1 MKTLYNYVMES
12 SEGSFDKYVSSFNDL
27 IKVENLKELAE
38 IEGLEEFLSAIID
51 DANYRPKELFI
62 YSNGK
67 KYFKIPYA
75 YLESIIKVIDTGKY
89 PQFKLNQYG
98 GKKVKVSLKGYGE
111 IFETGSGSIGRV
123 SIKNQEQAPVVVW
136 NKYVE
141 EMDSFDLNNEEYI
154 RNLVKDLSS
163 DFDTEWITTFQKQ
176 IELISSYIKSIG
188 GNPLNYKLTRYGE
201 GKLGNAYK
209 KFVESYIKTISNNEG
224 RKDNYDPSDVI
235 LYLADDENEIINKL
249 NSYKITS
256 SEDAIKFHKVF
267 IEDLFK
273 LNKLQGISLKKIAG
287 NKSGVYELFNI
298 GSNVRISEI
307 TKFRI
312 ESTDKNVAVYCK
324 GMFKL
329 DNMTDVE
336 GDEIGSEKE
345 IKLTLRSF
353 GSAKGGNQVAMD
365 ATLTGGKNPALGK
378 CPKREWTEILG
389 ISKNDSVKLDRCV
402 NIFKKYL
409 EKENIGQIKKVLT
422 DMIKS
427 AIKEGPNCF
436 PFVLLH

>member
-1 MKTLYNYVMES
+1 MES
-12 SEGSFDKYVSSFNDL
+12 SEEGSFDKYVSSFEDL
-27 IKVENLKELAE
+27 IKVKNLQGLVK
-38 IEGLEEFLSAIID
+38 IEGLKEFLSAIID
-51 DANYRPKELFI
+51 DADYRPKELFI

-123 SIKNQEQAPVVVW
+123 STKNQEQATVVVW
-136 NKYVE
+136 NKYIE

-176 IELISSYIKSIG
+176 IKLISSYINSIG
-188 GNPLNYKLTRYGE
+188 GNPLKYKMTRYGE
-201 GKLGNAYK
+201 GKLGDAYK
-209 KFVESYIKTISNNEG
+209 KFVESYIKTISNDEG

-235 LYLADDENEIINKL
+235 LYLANDENEIINKL

-256 SEDAIKFHKVF
+256 LNDAMECRDEFIKY
-267 IEDLFK
+267 LFEK
-273 LNKLQGISLKKIAG
+273 NKLQGISLKKIAG
-287 NKSGVYELFNI
+287 NKLGMYELFNI
-298 GSNVRISEI
+298 GNNVRISEI
-307 TKFRI
+307 TNFSYK
-312 ESTDKNVAVYCK
+312 STDKNVTVYCK

-353 GSAKGGNQVAMD
+353 GSAKGGNIVAID
-365 ATLTGGKNPALGK
+365 ATLNGGKNPTLGK
-378 CPKREWTEILG
+378 CPKREWMKILG
-389 ISKNDSVKLDRCV
+389 ISENDSVKLGRCV
-402 NIFKKYL
+402 KAFKVYL
-409 EKENIGQIKKVLT
+409 SDEENVGQIKKELT
-422 DMIKS
+422 DLIKS
-427 AIKEGPNCF
+427 SIKEGPNCF